1 MVNREQIIKEN
12 ALLNPRAW
20 LMGKVAEEASEVSL
34 AYLHTLLKDPTS
46 EEFLVEFA
54 HLKVAVEIYMTAL
67 ELVGDTGTLHRIA
80 AEEENKLEQ
89 IRKKKER
96 QGEKHVCETCTR
108 PACPGRALNEACSEW
123 LRG

>member
-20 LMGKVAEEASEVSL
+20 LMGKVAEEANEVSL

-54 HLKVAVEIYMTAL
+54 HLKVAIEIYTTAL
-67 ELVGDTGTLHRIA
+67 ILMGDEDTLHQIA
-80 AEEENKLEQ
+80 LHEEHKLEQ
-89 IRKKKER
+89 IRLKMLR
-96 QGEKHVCETCTR
+96 QKGGN
-108 PACPGRALNEACSEW
+108 A
-123 LRG
+123 

>member
-1 MVNREQIIKEN
+1 MVNREQIVKEN

-20 LMGKVAEEASEVSL
+20 LMGKVAEESAEVSL
-34 AYLHTLLKDPTS
+34 AYLHTLLKDPTF

-89 IRKKKER
+89 IRLKME
-96 QGEKHVCETCTR
+96 QQQ
-108 PACPGRALNEACSEW
+108 
-123 LRG
+123 

>member
-1 MVNREQIIKEN
+1 MVNREQIVKEN

-20 LMGKVAEEASEVSL
+20 LMGKVAEEANEVSL

-67 ELVGDTGTLHRIA
+67 ELVNDKNTLHKIA
-80 AEEENKLEQ
+80 LHEEHKLEQ
-89 IRKKKER
+89 IRLKMLKQKAER
-96 QGEKHVCETCTR
+96 G
-108 PACPGRALNEACSEW
+108 
-123 LRG
+123 